1 MLNPSH
7 PRLRRAVPERSGPIR
22 NLLTS
27 VHRIPASEW
36 GPPSQPLR
44 GALECGVQTAYAVI
58 DEYMKRGYEAARN
71 HNNYSDRR
79 DHVNGK
85 SNPQNERS
93 GYGSWSSQWGPM
105 TPFIEQWSM
114 AMRAWTDAWSAFV
127 PGMRAGAWP
136 PPPFNAGGPVYPP
149 PAQPS
154 AVSVEVA
161 SNRPTEVTVN
171 LKPGC
176 ELGDLTADSFVPA
189 LTHPVSITRT
199 GGRLKVSVSV
209 ANEQAAGRYN
219 GVIRASDGSIAGE
232 LTVAIAAAAPS
243 A

>member
-7 PRLRRAVPERSGPIR
+7 PRLRRTAPERSGPIR
-22 NLLTS
+22 NRLTS
-27 VHRIPASEW
+27 A
-36 GPPSQPLR
+36 PSQPGTVPGALR

-71 HNNYSDRR
+71 RDNNSDRR

-85 SNPQNERS
+85 SNPHNERS
-93 GYGSWSSQWGPM
+93 SYGGWSSQWGPM
-105 TPFIEQWSM
+105 TPFMEQWSM
-114 AMRAWTDAWSAFV
+114 AMRAWGEAWSAFV

-136 PPPFNAGGPVYPP
+136 PPFHAGGPGFSA
-149 PAQPS
+149 PAQPF

-161 SNRPTEVTVN
+161 STRPTEVTVN

-176 ELGDLTADSFVPA
+176 ELMDLTADSFVPA

-199 GGRLKVSVSV
+199 GSRIKVSVTI
-209 ANEQAAGRYN
+209 ANEQASGRYN
-219 GVIRASDGSIAGE
+219 GVLRASDGSIAGD
-232 LTVAIAAAAPS
+232 LTVAIAAEARPA
-243 A
+243 

>member
-1 MLNPSH
+1 
-7 PRLRRAVPERSGPIR
+7 
-22 NLLTS
+22 
-27 VHRIPASEW
+27 
-36 GPPSQPLR
+36 
-44 GALECGVQTAYAVI
+44 
-58 DEYMKRGYEAARN
+58 
-71 HNNYSDRR
+71 
-79 DHVNGK
+79 
-85 SNPQNERS
+85 
-93 GYGSWSSQWGPM
+93 M

-127 PGMRAGAWP
+127 PGMRAGSWP
-136 PPPFNAGGPVYPP
+136 PPPFNAGGPVYPT

-154 AVSVEVA
+154 TAVSVEVT

-176 ELGDLTADSFVPA
+176 EQMDLTADSFVPA

-199 GGRLKVSVSV
+199 GGRLKVSVSI

-219 GVIRASDGSIAGE
+219 GVIRASDGSIAGD